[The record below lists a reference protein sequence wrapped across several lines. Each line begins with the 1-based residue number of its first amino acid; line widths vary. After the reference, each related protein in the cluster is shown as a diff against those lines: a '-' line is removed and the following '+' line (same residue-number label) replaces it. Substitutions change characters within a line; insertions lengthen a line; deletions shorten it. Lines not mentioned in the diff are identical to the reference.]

1 MTIIRKYG
9 TLEII
14 LQKLHLL
21 TTCNDFEGRVKSEV
35 SVKIGIPR
43 ALAYYAYYPFWK
55 EFFEKLGLEIVVSQ
69 VTSKQILDLGI
80 KEAVTDACVPV
91 KLFHG
96 HVLDLKDK
104 VDYIFV
110 PRLVSVDKEK
120 TVTFCPKFLGLPDMI
135 KVSID
140 GLPPLIDVRVDLKKG
155 KGELLKIC
163 YRVGKQFGAGAW
175 SIYKAFRSGQKSQA
189 EYQELLHQQ
198 YTPIEA
204 LQIIDGAQAK
214 PPAVS
219 ETKLQFAVLGFPY
232 TIYDK
237 FVNVDIVNKLRK
249 LGIQVLTADMV
260 PPHILLQQA
269 KKVPKSLFWNFS
281 NQVLRAALYYMENN
295 KVDGIIHIT
304 AFGCGPDAMVD
315 KMIELEAKN
324 RGKVPFMSITIDEH
338 TGEAGLMTRIEAFVD
353 MLTLRRE
360 MS

>member
-1 MTIIRKYG
+1 MT
-9 TLEII
+9 
-14 LQKLHLL
+14 
-21 TTCNDFEGRVKSEV
+21 
-35 SVKIGIPR
+35 VKIGIPR

-55 EFFEKLGLEIVVSQ
+55 EFFEKLGLETVISQ
-69 VTSKQILDLGI
+69 LTTKQVLDNGI

-104 VDYIFV
+104 VDYIFI
-110 PRLVSVDKEK
+110 PRLVSINKEDS
-120 TVTFCPKFLGLPDMI
+120 VTFCPKFLGLPNMI
-135 KVSID
+135 KASIA

-155 KGELLKIC
+155 KGELFKIC
-163 YRVGKQFGAGAW
+163 YRVGKQFGAGIW
-175 SIYKAFRSGQKSQA
+175 NVIQAFRSGLKTQA
-189 EYQELLHQQ
+189 RYQSLLNQH

-204 LQIIDGAQAK
+204 LRIIDGGEEA
-214 PPAVS
+214 PPASS
-219 ETKLQFAVLGFPY
+219 EQNLRFAVLGFPY

-237 FVNVDIVNKLRK
+237 FVNVDILNKLRK
-249 LGIQVLTADMV
+249 LGIRVLTAEMV
-260 PPHILLQQA
+260 PPQILLQQA
-269 KKVPKSLFWNFS
+269 KKVPKNLFWNFS
-281 NQVLRAALYYMENN
+281 NQVLRAALYYLDNN
-295 KVDGIIHIT
+295 KVDGIIHVT

-315 KMIELEAKN
+315 KMIELEAKQ